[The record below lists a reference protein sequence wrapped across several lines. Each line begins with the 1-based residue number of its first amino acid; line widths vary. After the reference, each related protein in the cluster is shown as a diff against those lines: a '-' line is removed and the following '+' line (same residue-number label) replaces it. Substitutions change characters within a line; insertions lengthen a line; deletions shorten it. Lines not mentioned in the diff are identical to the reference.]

1 MALGAAG
8 VRRVWAGDGLQRA
21 AYRGGALCAAS
32 TQLVRA
38 QGDGGGGDNW
48 SYKTCKASVKS
59 SSLTDQHPAVYNQ
72 VGALGVLASE
82 R

>member
-8 VRRVWAGDGLQRA
+8 VRRVWAGDGVR
-21 AYRGGALCAAS
+21 RTGAGHYALLP

-59 SSLTDQHPAVYNQ
+59 SSLTDQHPAVYNR